1 MRCLRRVTNT
11 RGEETGGEE
20 LKSHRGRAGR
30 GDTEGTRRARR
41 QQSVRQGSICSSGGG
56 GRWSRGGVPILG
68 MGRWERSTKPCRRD
82 RRALRLQSPGLW
94 HGALGLGLGVEGA
107 AVSAA
112 QRMERPDAP
121 RNSRASPASF
131 HSVWNTEL
139 PRAYI
144 NRDLTKILF
153 WSSFLFFL
161 SVSSQEVARGH
172 SPGAP
177 SNPQEPPQPS
187 NGRSVIGITVPV
199 FNEEKKNKTKNKKI
213 PQKPKQ

>member
-1 MRCLRRVTNT
+1 MALTKKKIIIIIKRKKKKKKVLKPTPQNEQTPPPQDLNVRVRCLRRVTNT

-112 QRMERPDAP
+112 QRMERP
-121 RNSRASPASF
+121 
-131 HSVWNTEL
+131 E
-139 PRAYI
+139 
-144 NRDLTKILF
+144 
-153 WSSFLFFL
+153 
-161 SVSSQEVARGH
+161 E
-172 SPGAP
+172 
-177 SNPQEPPQPS
+177 QP
-187 NGRSVIGITVPV
+187 GITGVVPPSTEHRAAQSV
-199 FNEEKKNKTKNKKI
+199 YK
-213 PQKPKQ
+213 